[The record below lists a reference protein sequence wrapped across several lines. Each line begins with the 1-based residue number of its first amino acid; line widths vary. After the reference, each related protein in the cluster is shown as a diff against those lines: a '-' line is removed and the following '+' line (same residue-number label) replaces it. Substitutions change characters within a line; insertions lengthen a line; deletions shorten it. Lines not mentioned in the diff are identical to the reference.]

1 MQAALLGG
9 INEMENRKTTTANNV
24 YEIIATLT
32 SAQSK
37 VSIYK
42 KIVSSH
48 KKNEENHFYAT
59 KS

>member
-48 KKNEENHFYAT
+48 KK
-59 KS
+59 K